1 MTAWPERMPEEAAR
15 IGRDGR
21 RVVLIGVDGS
31 TTSLRA
37 ATYAFGLARREDCR
51 LVIAYVV
58 PAGSWLWALPG
69 AGGVLQRCVDEATEL
84 VRGEI
89 GRVTESGNVPVS
101 FVSRVG
107 VPSRILS
114 ELADE
119 LHADLVVV
127 GASQQYHRWTGGSVA
142 TGLVRSARWPVVV
155 IP

>member
-1 MTAWPERMPEEAAR
+1 MTAWPERVPEDLRA

-21 RVVLIGVDGS
+21 RIVLAGVDGS

-37 ATYAFGLARREDCR
+37 ATYALGLARREDCR
-51 LVIAYVV
+51 LVVAYIFS
-58 PAGSWLWALPG
+58 AGSWLWAVPG
-69 AGGVLQRCVDEATEL
+69 AGGTLQRCVDEMTEG
-84 VRGEI
+84 VRAEI
-89 GRVTESGNVPVS
+89 GRITEGGGVPVS

-107 VPSRILS
+107 DPSRTLT

-127 GASQQYHRWTGGSVA
+127 GASQQYRRWAGGSVA